1 MKTGPNM
8 DWIDDFLGPPGPP
21 NSEDTPPPLGD
32 IPALLSASELA
43 AILGLSLRQLHSLAA
58 SGLLETVGRNA
69 YPARRCILAYI
80 ERQRSRQGSDA
91 LAGAKLRQA
100 EAAAA
105 KLEIGNQKARSELL
119 EAADVERAWAT
130 VLRDVRAALLAV
142 PARVGSHLS
151 PTDVA
156 RVDSEIRAAL
166 EALAKGDSRDHA

>member
-1 MKTGPNM
+1 M
-8 DWIDDFLGPPGPP
+8 DWMDEFLGVSAPP
-21 NSEDTPPPLGD
+21 NPGDVPPPLDD
-32 IPALLSASELA
+32 IRSTVTASELA
-43 AILGLSLRQLHSLAA
+43 VILGLSLRQLHSLAA

-80 ERQRSRQGSDA
+80 ERQRSRHGSDA

-105 KLEIGNQKARSELL
+105 KLEIGNQKARGGLL
-119 EAADVERAWAT
+119 EASEVERTWTTA
-130 VLRDVRAALLAV
+130 LRDVRAALLAV

-156 RVDSEIRAAL
+156 RVDCEIRAAL
-166 EALAKGDSRDHA
+166 EFLAKGDSCDRD